1 MSKKKKGSAEE
12 AVLALMGNKWI
23 QVYGENINNLHFHNL
38 IEIGYCHY
46 GAGELVIE
54 EDQYRF
60 GAGMVS
66 CIPANFLHVTKSDTH
81 VRAFWEYLYIS
92 PADIL
97 KQQGKPMQETRN
109 IIDAVN
115 RSAFFIKVEENPIF
129 VTLIRAIFEEMQ
141 NKNAYYRECV
151 GGLAY
156 TLLYEIARFN
166 GRGNVQSCGKNN
178 SLQLENAIE
187 YVERNY
193 PNNFK
198 IADLANEC
206 HMSETHF
213 RRVFQEKMNMTP
225 VAATEPMPL
234 EPVIILP
241 MLLKF
246 ATKSITP
253 GAFSGSVTK
262 NPQAMMP
269 VTTGTAMR
277 ATRGDA
283 FLVMMRTSI
292 STTVRKPKNANI
304 EFSSSFFSFSLWA
317 DMYRGVIRPGN
328 GTSCAAATL
337 RR

>member
-1 MSKKKKGSAEE
+1 MSKKKKGSVEFRYYEVPREE

-66 CIPANFLHVTKSDTH
+66 CIPANFLHVTKSDNN

-115 RSAFFIKVEENPIF
+115 KSAFFIKVEENPIF

-141 NKNAYYRECV
+141 NKNTYYRECV

-166 GRGNVQSCGKNN
+166 GRGNAQSCGKNN

-225 VAATEPMPL
+225 VEYVNFVRIKKACELIDKTDISMEDVAEK
-234 EPVIILP
+234 VG
-241 MLLKF
+241 F
-246 ATKSITP
+246 ITP
-253 GAFSGSVTK
+253 
-262 NPQAMMP
+262 
-269 VTTGTAMR
+269 
-277 ATRGDA
+277 
-283 FLVMMRTSI
+283 
-292 STTVRKPKNANI
+292 STFNRNFRRI
-304 EFSSSFFSFSLWA
+304 
-317 DMYRGVIRPGN
+317 I
-328 GTSCAAATL
+328 GTSPYQWKKRPDNHEGKLLEYKISAL
-337 RR
+337 KGW

>member
-1 MSKKKKGSAEE
+1 MSKKKKGSAEFRYYEVPREE

-23 QVYGENINNLHFHNL
+23 QVYGENINLHFHNL

-225 VAATEPMPL
+225 VEYVNFVRIKKACELIDKTDISMEDVAEK
-234 EPVIILP
+234 VG
-241 MLLKF
+241 F
-246 ATKSITP
+246 ITP
-253 GAFSGSVTK
+253 
-262 NPQAMMP
+262 
-269 VTTGTAMR
+269 
-277 ATRGDA
+277 
-283 FLVMMRTSI
+283 
-292 STTVRKPKNANI
+292 STFNRNFRRI
-304 EFSSSFFSFSLWA
+304 
-317 DMYRGVIRPGN
+317 I
-328 GTSCAAATL
+328 GTSPYQWKKRPDNHEGKLLEYKISAL
-337 RR
+337 KGW

>member
-1 MSKKKKGSAEE
+1 MSKKKKGSVEFRYYEVPREE

-66 CIPANFLHVTKSDTH
+66 CIPANFLHVTKSDNN

-141 NKNAYYRECV
+141 NKNTYYRECV

-166 GRGNVQSCGKNN
+166 GRGNAQSCGKNN

-225 VAATEPMPL
+225 VEYVNFVRVKKACELIDKTDISMEDVAEK
-234 EPVIILP
+234 VG
-241 MLLKF
+241 F
-246 ATKSITP
+246 ITP
-253 GAFSGSVTK
+253 
-262 NPQAMMP
+262 
-269 VTTGTAMR
+269 
-277 ATRGDA
+277 
-283 FLVMMRTSI
+283 
-292 STTVRKPKNANI
+292 STFNRNFRRI
-304 EFSSSFFSFSLWA
+304 
-317 DMYRGVIRPGN
+317 I
-328 GTSCAAATL
+328 GTSPYQWKKRPDNHEGKLLEYKISAL
-337 RR
+337 KGW

>member
-1 MSKKKKGSAEE
+1 M
-12 AVLALMGNKWI
+12 LALMGNKWI

-166 GRGNVQSCGKNN
+166 GRGNAQSCGKNN

-225 VAATEPMPL
+225 VEYVNFVRVKKACELIDKTDISMEDVAEK
-234 EPVIILP
+234 VG
-241 MLLKF
+241 F
-246 ATKSITP
+246 ITP
-253 GAFSGSVTK
+253 
-262 NPQAMMP
+262 
-269 VTTGTAMR
+269 
-277 ATRGDA
+277 
-283 FLVMMRTSI
+283 
-292 STTVRKPKNANI
+292 STFNRNFRRI
-304 EFSSSFFSFSLWA
+304 
-317 DMYRGVIRPGN
+317 I
-328 GTSCAAATL
+328 GTSPYQWKKRPDNHEGKLLEYKISAL
-337 RR
+337 KGW

>member
-1 MSKKKKGSAEE
+1 MSKKKKGSAEFRYYEVPREE

-66 CIPANFLHVTKSDTH
+66 CIPAIFLHVTKSDTH

-225 VAATEPMPL
+225 VEYVNFVRIKKACELIDKTDISMEDVAEK
-234 EPVIILP
+234 VG
-241 MLLKF
+241 F
-246 ATKSITP
+246 ITP
-253 GAFSGSVTK
+253 
-262 NPQAMMP
+262 
-269 VTTGTAMR
+269 
-277 ATRGDA
+277 
-283 FLVMMRTSI
+283 
-292 STTVRKPKNANI
+292 STFNRNFRRI
-304 EFSSSFFSFSLWA
+304 
-317 DMYRGVIRPGN
+317 I
-328 GTSCAAATL
+328 GTSPYQWKKRPDNHEGKLLEYKISAL
-337 RR
+337 KGW

>member
-1 MSKKKKGSAEE
+1 MSKKKKGSAEFRYYEVPREE

-129 VTLIRAIFEEMQ
+129 VILIRAIFEEMQ

-225 VAATEPMPL
+225 VEYVNFVRIKKACELIDKTDISMEDVAEK
-234 EPVIILP
+234 VG
-241 MLLKF
+241 F
-246 ATKSITP
+246 ITP
-253 GAFSGSVTK
+253 
-262 NPQAMMP
+262 
-269 VTTGTAMR
+269 
-277 ATRGDA
+277 
-283 FLVMMRTSI
+283 
-292 STTVRKPKNANI
+292 STFNRNFRRI
-304 EFSSSFFSFSLWA
+304 
-317 DMYRGVIRPGN
+317 I
-328 GTSCAAATL
+328 GTSPYQWKKRPDNHEGKLLEYKISAL
-337 RR
+337 KGW

>member
-1 MSKKKKGSAEE
+1 MSKKKKGSAEFRYYEVPREE

-66 CIPANFLHVTKSDTH
+66 CIPANFLHVTKSDAH

-225 VAATEPMPL
+225 VEYVNFVRIKKACELIDKTDISMEDVAEK
-234 EPVIILP
+234 VG
-241 MLLKF
+241 F
-246 ATKSITP
+246 ITP
-253 GAFSGSVTK
+253 
-262 NPQAMMP
+262 
-269 VTTGTAMR
+269 
-277 ATRGDA
+277 
-283 FLVMMRTSI
+283 
-292 STTVRKPKNANI
+292 STFNRNFRRI
-304 EFSSSFFSFSLWA
+304 
-317 DMYRGVIRPGN
+317 I
-328 GTSCAAATL
+328 GTSPYQWKKRPDNHEGKLLEYKISAL
-337 RR
+337 KGW

>member
-1 MSKKKKGSAEE
+1 MSKKKKGSAEFRYYEVPREE

-129 VTLIRAIFEEMQ
+129 ATLIRAIFEEMQ

-225 VAATEPMPL
+225 VEYVNFVRIKKACELIDKTDISMEDVAEK
-234 EPVIILP
+234 VG
-241 MLLKF
+241 F
-246 ATKSITP
+246 ITP
-253 GAFSGSVTK
+253 
-262 NPQAMMP
+262 
-269 VTTGTAMR
+269 
-277 ATRGDA
+277 
-283 FLVMMRTSI
+283 
-292 STTVRKPKNANI
+292 STFNRNFRRI
-304 EFSSSFFSFSLWA
+304 
-317 DMYRGVIRPGN
+317 I
-328 GTSCAAATL
+328 GTSPYQWKKRPDNHEGKLLEYKISAL
-337 RR
+337 KGW

>member
-1 MSKKKKGSAEE
+1 MSKKKKGSVEFRYYEVPREE

-66 CIPANFLHVTKSDTH
+66 CIPANFLHVTKSDNN

-166 GRGNVQSCGKNN
+166 GRGNAQSCGKNN

-225 VAATEPMPL
+225 VEYVNFVRIKKACELIDKTDISMEDVAEK
-234 EPVIILP
+234 VG
-241 MLLKF
+241 F
-246 ATKSITP
+246 ITP
-253 GAFSGSVTK
+253 
-262 NPQAMMP
+262 
-269 VTTGTAMR
+269 
-277 ATRGDA
+277 
-283 FLVMMRTSI
+283 
-292 STTVRKPKNANI
+292 STFNRNFRRI
-304 EFSSSFFSFSLWA
+304 
-317 DMYRGVIRPGN
+317 I
-328 GTSCAAATL
+328 GTSPYQWKKRPDNHEGKLLEYKISAL
-337 RR
+337 KGW